1 LVNGKPVDVGL
12 LTADCNGLCKLKTIP
27 EAQAFAI
34 TLENKGGSA
43 TPHLDQ
49 LYVMGEIAG

>member
-49 LYVMGEIAG
+49 LYVMGKIAG